1 MTNLIASEFFKLRST
16 RTFYAF
22 LITCLALVLLPTIP
36 VSAFA
41 DFGQDSDGL
50 EVLIFFLGGLVQ
62 TFAMLIGILAVTSEF
77 RHGTITPSLLVVPN
91 RLRLMFGK
99 LAAAVLTGLALG
111 LVANGLIVAIVSFF
125 ASTRDFSV
133 TGDKLGMVLGGMV
146 ATGLYA
152 ALGVGIGALVRNQ
165 VGAIVGALVYIFV
178 LEPIIGALFSLS
190 DALDGIMPRYSL
202 GAVSN
207 GLSAVNI
214 NDENLLGQ
222 VAAGGLLAL
231 YALVFIVA
239 GFLLT
244 QRRDVTA

>member
-1 MTNLIASEFFKLRST
+1 M
-16 RTFYAF
+16 
-22 LITCLALVLLPTIP
+22 
-36 VSAFA
+36 
-41 DFGQDSDGL
+41 
-50 EVLIFFLGGLVQ
+50 
-62 TFAMLIGILAVTSEF
+62 
-77 RHGTITPSLLVVPN
+77 
-91 RLRLMFGK
+91 
-99 LAAAVLTGLALG
+99 
-111 LVANGLIVAIVSFF
+111 ANGLIVAIVSFF

-133 TGDKLGMVLGGMV
+133 TGDKLGMVIGGMV

-231 YALVFIVA
+231 YALIFIVA